1 MTETRR
7 TALKMLGAISATCA
21 FPFAG
26 DELYGQHSPS
36 RSTPAELPASAQP
49 SAPYSPKFFTSAEYL
64 ALARLVDVIIPP
76 TDTPGGMG
84 AGAHA
89 YIDRVVAANAEHQPL
104 ARRGLAWLDG
114 GARAAGATSFA
125 TLDETTAIALLRPAS
140 DAVDRENDEAR
151 RARFRADDTGRL
163 VYFVPTTD
171 RSVPQRAP
179 SASPPSAPLA
189 VDDPALPARFFRLMK
204 NLTADGYYT
213 SRVGLLDELRYSG
226 NTAMLEFPHCVPE
239 A

>member
-1 MTETRR
+1 
-7 TALKMLGAISATCA
+7 MLGAISATCA

-36 RSTPAELPASAQP
+36 RATPASAQP
-49 SAPYSPKFFTSAEYL
+49 SGPATPYTPQFFAHAEYL
-64 ALARLVDVIIPP
+64 ALARLADVIIPP

-84 AGAHA
+84 AGVHS

-104 ARRGLAWLDG
+104 ARAGLAWLER

-125 TLDETTAIALLRPAS
+125 TLDEAAAVALLQPAS
-140 DAVDRENDEAR
+140 DAVDRENAAAR
-151 RARFRADDTGRL
+151 RARFRADETGRL

-171 RSVPQRAP
+171 RDAPQRGPAAP
-179 SASPPSAPLA
+179 RSSTALA
-189 VDDPALPARFFRLMK
+189 ADDPALPTRFFRLMK

-213 SRVGLLDELRYSG
+213 SRIGLLDELRYAG
-226 NTAMLEFPHCVPE
+226 NTALLEFPHCVPE

>member
-7 TALKMLGAISATCA
+7 NALKMLGAISATCA

-36 RSTPAELPASAQP
+36 PALAASAQP
-49 SAPYSPKFFTSAEYL
+49 SAPYSPVFFTSAEYRT
-64 ALARLVDVIIPP
+64 LARLADVIIPP
-76 TDTPGGMG
+76 SDTPGGMG

-104 ARRGLAWLDG
+104 ARAGLAWLER
-114 GARAAGATSFA
+114 GARAAGATTFA
-125 TLDETTAIALLRPAS
+125 TLDEAAAIVLLQPAS
-140 DAVDRENDEAR
+140 DAVDRENAEAR
-151 RARFRADDTGRL
+151 RARFRADATGRL
-163 VYFVPTTD
+163 VYFVATTD
-171 RSVPQRAP
+171 RDAAQRGPAVAP
-179 SASPPSAPLA
+179 PLA

-213 SRVGLLDELRYSG
+213 SRIGLVDELRYAG
-226 NTAMLEFPHCVPE
+226 NTAIPEFPACVR
-239 A
+239 

>member
-1 MTETRR
+1 MKEDRR

-36 RSTPAELPASAQP
+36 PALPASAQP
-49 SAPYSPKFFTSAEYL
+49 ATPYTPQFFGDAEYV

-76 TDTPGGMG
+76 TDTPGGLA
-84 AGAHA
+84 AGVHA

-104 ARRGLAWLDG
+104 ARAGLAWLER
-114 GARAAGATSFA
+114 GAHAAGATSFA
-125 TLDETTAIALLRPAS
+125 TLDEAAAIALLQPAS
-140 DAVDRENDEAR
+140 AAVDRENAVAR
-151 RARFRADDTGRL
+151 RARFRADETGRL

-171 RSVPQRAP
+171 RSAPQRGPAT
-179 SASPPSAPLA
+179 SQPPPGLA

-213 SRVGLLDELRYSG
+213 SRIGLIDELRYVG

>member
-7 TALKMLGAISATCA
+7 TALKMLGAVSATCA

-26 DELYGQHSPS
+26 DELYGQHHSPA
-36 RSTPAELPASAQP
+36 PAPPASAQP
-49 SAPYSPKFFTSAEYL
+49 PAPYSPKFFTVAEYL

-104 ARRGLAWLDG
+104 ARTGLAWLER
-114 GARAAGATSFA
+114 GARTAGATSFA
-125 TLDETTAIALLRPAS
+125 TIDEAAAIALLQPAS
-140 DAVDRENDEAR
+140 DAVDRENDETR
-151 RARFRADDTGRL
+151 RARFRADDTGRF

-171 RSVPQRAP
+171 RSVPQREPATSQRP
-179 SASPPSAPLA
+179 TELA
-189 VDDPALPARFFRLMK
+189 VDDPAMPARFFRLMK

-213 SRVGLLDELRYSG
+213 SRIGLLDELRYAG
-226 NTAMLEFPHCVPE
+226 NSAMLEFPSCAP
-239 A
+239 

>member
-7 TALKMLGAISATCA
+7 TALKMLGAVGATCA

-36 RSTPAELPASAQP
+36 PAPLASGRPVTPYTPT
-49 SAPYSPKFFTSAEYL
+49 FFTAAEYL
-64 ALARLVDVIIPP
+64 ALARLADVIIPP

-84 AGAHA
+84 AGVHA

-104 ARRGLAWLDG
+104 ARAGLAWLER

-125 TLDETTAIALLRPAS
+125 TLDEAGAIALLQPAS
-140 DAVDRENDEAR
+140 DAVDRENAETR
-151 RARFRADDTGRL
+151 NARFRADDAGRL

-171 RSVPQRAP
+171 RDAPQRGPAARQAAAVLAP
-179 SASPPSAPLA
+179 DDAS
-189 VDDPALPARFFRLMK
+189 LPARFFRLMK

-213 SRVGLLDELRYSG
+213 SRIGLLDELRYAG
-226 NTAMLEFPHCVPE
+226 NTAMSEFPLCE
-239 A
+239 S